1 MQKLGKVT
9 DLQKTLS
16 AVPKLQPIK
25 RWTIAKKAA
34 LMDMLLSYK
43 IEASEVLDFY
53 PDLSAEELVEWR
65 RLYVEYGRAG
75 LRTTRQQEYK
85 KISLKK
91 AA

>member
-1 MQKLGKVT
+1 MIEVKT
-9 DLQKTLS
+9 DLEQPRQLS
-16 AVPKLQPIK
+16 LVSKLQPVE

-65 RLYVEYGRAG
+65 RLYVGYGRAG

-85 KISLKK
+85 KIYLIK